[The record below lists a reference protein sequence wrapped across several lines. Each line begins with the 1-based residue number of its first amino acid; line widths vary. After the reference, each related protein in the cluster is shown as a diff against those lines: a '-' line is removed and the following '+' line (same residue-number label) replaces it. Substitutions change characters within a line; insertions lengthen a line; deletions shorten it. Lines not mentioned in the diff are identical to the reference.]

1 MLTNL
6 QINNFEEADKIVDSY
21 TKRWTIED
29 FHKCYKTGCSI
40 EKRQFDSKD
49 PLCTVIGFLALL
61 AIQLLRSRYY
71 ARQNPEASFEI
82 VVTQKEAQELA
93 RKSAKKYLKSID
105 LKIAREGTMLW
116 WVLLLGRMEGH

>member
-1 MLTNL
+1 LLTNL